1 MEIGPDDEMP
11 TPNEAAKL
19 LQMLEGEDV
28 AGAFGKQYCSERLL
42 RKGVTMEIN
51 REYRSSVFAML
62 FNDRKELLTL
72 YNAINGTAYTEEDRV
87 ISELPFYGSSQ
98 TVDKVG
104 VKLLVSHPLFLFSH
118 NFIMR
123 P

>member
-1 MEIGPDDEMP
+1 MQERP
-11 TPNEAAKL
+11 
-19 LQMLEGEDV
+19 
-28 AGAFGKQYCSERLL
+28 AFVFSLIGKQKEP
-42 RKGVTMEIN
+42 
-51 REYRSSVFAML
+51 AMQ
-62 FNDRKELLTL
+62 T
-72 YNAINGTAYTEEDRV
+72 
-87 ISELPFYGSSQ
+87 PQ

>member
-1 MEIGPDDEMP
+1 
-11 TPNEAAKL
+11 
-19 LQMLEGEDV
+19 
-28 AGAFGKQYCSERLL
+28 
-42 RKGVTMEIN
+42 MEIN

-98 TVDKVG
+98 TVDKAGAELRV
-104 VKLLVSHPLFLFSH
+104 PLPFFCFEGLYCH
-118 NFIMR
+118 AAIG
-123 P
+123 

>member
-1 MEIGPDDEMP
+1 
-11 TPNEAAKL
+11 
-19 LQMLEGEDV
+19 
-28 AGAFGKQYCSERLL
+28 
-42 RKGVTMEIN
+42 MEIN

-98 TVDKVG
+98 TEDKVSRG
-104 VKLLVSHPLFLFSH
+104 IRLGILRLISKSGYSERNISLIFWSSRANLSNP
-118 NFIMR
+118 

>member
-1 MEIGPDDEMP
+1 
-11 TPNEAAKL
+11 
-19 LQMLEGEDV
+19 
-28 AGAFGKQYCSERLL
+28 
-42 RKGVTMEIN
+42 MEIN

-98 TVDKVG
+98 TVDKVRG
-104 VKLLVSHPLFLFSH
+104 SGP
-118 NFIMR
+118 
-123 P
+123 